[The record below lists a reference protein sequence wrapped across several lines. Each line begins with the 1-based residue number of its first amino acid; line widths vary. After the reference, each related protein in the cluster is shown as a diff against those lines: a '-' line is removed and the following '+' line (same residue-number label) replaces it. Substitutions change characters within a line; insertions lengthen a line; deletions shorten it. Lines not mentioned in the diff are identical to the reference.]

1 MACRNK
7 FQKNHHRF
15 IRKTL
20 QLACATT
27 MLSLA
32 TAWANEQSA
41 DDTNATLPPPSVL
54 TPDQIEARLQAARA
68 AVDLNDRF
76 VIDEQADGVI
86 VDYQKMGQDLSVD
99 LFQTPESSVSLP
111 NISPNNPLSNL
122 SVDLPVNTSIT
133 ATADTPQDLSAL
145 PSAVLPI
152 SRIDGVQ
159 TPVGLDRQAADEMIA
174 VLSQST
180 EFDLS
185 ALSELSKLGD
195 QELILLDEP
204 KKDGAVRRLYNR
216 LFNDGVGKVPRLKV
230 HLYQAK
236 QAGGEPESI
245 SKNQQKQEPY
255 ANMKA
260 VLENVTQES
269 VTDFKGSLPRLRQEV
284 LAAARAVGYY
294 DVDFRLVRHQA
305 GEVNLIIDRL
315 GEPVRVDNRALE
327 VRGDGAD
334 NQAYRAVLD
343 ANILQAG
350 DVFDHGKYEASK
362 SAIESISG
370 EQGFLDGKWLN
381 NSVDVVLPDNI
392 ADVSLIYDTGVQ
404 YQFDEVV
411 FITIDPATGEL
422 TADPDKLPVKAEL
435 LQKLLTFQMGDAYN
449 RQAVRDLSNDL
460 LATGYFNA
468 TNTEVIFPDH
478 SASAN
483 TGVNFENT
491 AKESKPDES
500 VSETVDLG
508 DGVTADIAPIEFS
521 ASEAIKDKLA
531 LITQKADR
539 LYNLPD
545 DRLLAIDGANQKSTT
560 ILGKISDAI
569 GSVVKAILPDES
581 KDNLFELPEGMQRPE
596 LANKKTAAQVF
607 ADKKVPLYIFVMADK
622 PRDAHLGVGW
632 GSDSGARFVSKFE
645 HNLINKDGYQAGAEL
660 RLSENKQGV
669 KLYASKPLSH
679 PLNDKLQA
687 SLSYNHE
694 VFGQSLGGFDL
705 SSQTLEQGIS
715 RNIINKNGWNRS
727 YSLRYRLDEL
737 KTKADPSTWQ
747 DLPVNFL
754 NGTPKQQALLA
765 GFAMHKTV
773 ADNLVNPMRGYRQ
786 YYSLEAGI
794 GGLATDTDMA
804 IAKAGVSGVHSF
816 GDNAYGKDRAHQVS
830 ASLQGGYIWA
840 KDFNAVPY
848 KLRFFA
854 GGDQSVRGYNYNSL
868 SPVSDNGYL
877 TGGQALAVGSAE
889 YSYELMKDFR
899 LAVFADM
906 GGAYDRTFSND
917 TKIGAGV
924 GIRWASPVGQVR
936 ADIATGVKEQ
946 DTQIKLHFF
955 IGSPF

>member
-1 MACRNK
+1 MPDWNIADKQR
-7 FQKNHHRF
+7 RLV
-15 IRKTL
+15 KTTL
-20 QLACATT
+20 HLACVAT

-32 TAWANEQSA
+32 NAWASEQA
-41 DDTNATLPPPSVL
+41 DQSDAKAVLLSLPPSIL
-54 TPDQIEARLQAARA
+54 TPDQIEARLQVARSS
-68 AVDLNDRF
+68 VNVNDRF
-76 VIDEQADGVI
+76 VIDDQAGEQAVVQIDH
-86 VDYQKMGQDLSVD
+86 Q
-99 LFQTPESSVSLP
+99 
-111 NISPNNPLSNL
+111 
-122 SVDLPVNTSIT
+122 
-133 ATADTPQDLSAL
+133 
-145 PSAVLPI
+145 SAVLDTQDVLMANGALSEMANATSSQMPSVLPI
-152 SRIDGVQ
+152 ARINGNI
-159 TPVGLDRQAADEMIA
+159 TPVGLDQQAFDEMMTT
-174 VLSQST
+174 LNQNSDL
-180 EFDLS
+180 DLS
-185 ALSELSKLGD
+185 ALSELSKTGD

-392 ADVSLIYDTGVQ
+392 ADVSLIYDTGTQ

-422 TADPDKLPVKAEL
+422 TADPEKLPVKAEL

-468 TNTEVIFPDH
+468 TNTEVIYPDRT
-478 SASAN
+478 AKAD
-483 TGVNFENT
+483 GIAFENT
-491 AKESKPDES
+491 AKESKSDKP
-500 VSETVDLG
+500 VSETVNLG
-508 DGVTADIAPIEFS
+508 DGITAEIAPIEFS

-569 GSVVKAILPDES
+569 GSVAKAILPDES
-581 KDNLFELPEGMQRPE
+581 KDNPFELPEGMQRPE

-786 YYSLEAGI
+786 YYSLEAGV

-804 IAKAGVSGVHSF
+804 IIKAGVSGVHSF
-816 GDNAYGKDRAHQVS
+816 GDNVHGKDRAHQVS

-906 GGAYDRTFSND
+906 GGAYDKTFSND

>member
-1 MACRNK
+1 MPDWNTADKQR
-7 FQKNHHRF
+7 RLV
-15 IRKTL
+15 KTTL
-20 QLACATT
+20 YLACAAT

-32 TAWANEQSA
+32 NAWASEQA
-41 DDTNATLPPPSVL
+41 DQSDAKAVLLSLPPSIL
-54 TPDQIEARLQAARA
+54 TPDQIEARLQVARA
-68 AVDLNDRF
+68 SVNVNDRF
-76 VIDEQADGVI
+76 VIDDQVGEQTGVLIDHRAAVLDTQDAMAD
-86 VDYQKMGQDLSVD
+86 DALSVD
-99 LFQTPESSVSLP
+99 MANGTP
-111 NISPNNPLSNL
+111 SP
-122 SVDLPVNTSIT
+122 
-133 ATADTPQDLSAL
+133 TPS
-145 PSAVLPI
+145 VLPI
-152 SRIDGVQ
+152 ARINGND
-159 TPVGLDRQAADEMIA
+159 TPVGLDQQAFDAMMA
-174 VLSQST
+174 TLSQNSDL
-180 EFDLS
+180 DLS
-185 ALSELSKLGD
+185 ALSELSKTGD

-204 KKDGAVRRLYNR
+204 KADSAVRRLYNR

-230 HLYQAK
+230 HLYQAD
-236 QAGGEPESI
+236 QAGGEPQAVAR
-245 SKNQQKQEPY
+245 NQQKQEPY

-260 VLENVTQES
+260 VLENISQES
-269 VTDFKGSLPRLRQEV
+269 VADFKGSLPRLRQEV

-370 EQGFLDGKWLN
+370 EQGYLDGKWLN

-411 FITIDPATGEL
+411 FFTVDPDTGEL
-422 TADPDKLPVKAEL
+422 TADPDKLPVKQEL
-435 LQKLLTFQMGDAYN
+435 LQKLLTFKLGDAYN
-449 RQAVRDLSNDL
+449 RQAVRELSNDL
-460 LATGYFNA
+460 LATGFFNV
-468 TNTEVIFPDH
+468 TNTEVVYPDRN
-478 SASAN
+478 AKAD
-483 TGVNFENT
+483 GIAFENT
-491 AKESKPDES
+491 AKTDRTDEP
-500 VSETVDLG
+500 VIEQVDLG
-508 DGVTADIAPIEFS
+508 DGITADIAPIEFS

-545 DRLLAIDGANQKSTT
+545 DRLLAIDGGTQKSTS
-560 ILGKISDAI
+560 ILGKISDAV
-569 GSVVKAILPDES
+569 GNVARAILPDETA
-581 KDNLFELPEGMQRPE
+581 DLAFDLPEGAERPE
-596 LANKKTAAQVF
+596 LANKKTAASVY

-622 PRDAHLGVGW
+622 PRDAHLGMGW

-660 RLSENKQGV
+660 RLSENSKGV

-687 SLSYNHE
+687 SLSYNQE

-705 SSQTLEQGIS
+705 TSQTLEQGIS
-715 RNIINKNGWNRS
+715 RNIISKNGWNRS

-754 NGTPKQQALLA
+754 NGKPHQEALLA
-765 GFAMHKTV
+765 GFALHKTV

-804 IAKAGVSGVHSF
+804 IAKAGVSGVYSF
-816 GDNAYGKDRAHQVS
+816 GDNAYGKDRKHQVS
-830 ASLQGGYIWA
+830 AGLHGGYIWA
-840 KDFNAVPY
+840 KDFNEVPY

-854 GGDQSVRGYNYNSL
+854 GGDQSVRGYNYHSL
-868 SPVSDNGYL
+868 SPVSDKGYL
-877 TGGQALAVGSAE
+877 TGGQALAVGNAE

-899 LAVFADM
+899 LAVFADV
-906 GGAYDRTFSND
+906 GGAYDATFSND
-917 TKIGAGV
+917 TKVGAGV

-946 DTQIKLHFF
+946 DSQIKLHFF